1 MQNKLQELTDKLYKE
16 GLSKGKEEG
25 EVILAKAKA
34 QANEIVANAQKEA
47 EAIVAKAQKDAEGLK
62 DKVNGDL
69 KMASN
74 LSLNATKHEI
84 ETLIISKIAD
94 LQVNGALA
102 SADFFKEIIKTVA
115 QKFSAEESKDIALIL
130 PESMKVALEPF
141 VKNELSQVLGGSVEV
156 TFSKKISG
164 GLNIG
169 PKDGS
174 YFISLTDETFKS
186 LISNYLRP
194 ITRKFLFG
202 A

>member
-1 MQNKLQELTDKLYKE
+1 MQNKLQELTDKLYNE

-25 EVILAKAKA
+25 ESILAQAKA
-34 QANEIVANAQKEA
+34 QAKEIVANARKEA

-62 DKVNGDL
+62 TKIDGDL
-69 KMASN
+69 KMAAN
-74 LSLNATKHEI
+74 QSLQATKHEI
-84 ETLIISKIAD
+84 ETLIISKVAD
-94 LQVNGALA
+94 LQVSGALA

-130 PESMKVALEPF
+130 PESMKAALEPF
-141 VKNELSQVLGGSVEV
+141 VKNELSQVLGGSVEA
-156 TFSKKISG
+156 TFSKKIAG
-164 GLNIG
+164 GFNIG

-194 ITRKFLFG
+194 TTRKFLFG
-202 A
+202 E

>member
-1 MQNKLQELTDKLYKE
+1 MQNKLQELTDKLYNE

>member
-1 MQNKLQELTDKLYKE
+1 MQNKLQELTDKLYNE

-74 LSLNATKHEI
+74 LSLNATKNEI

>member
-1 MQNKLQELTDKLYKE
+1 MQNKLQELTDKLYNE

-25 EVILAKAKA
+25 ESILAQAKD
-34 QANEIVANAQKEA
+34 QAKEIVANARKEA

-62 DKVNGDL
+62 TKIDGDL
-69 KMASN
+69 KMAAN
-74 LSLNATKHEI
+74 QSLQATKHEI
-84 ETLIISKIAD
+84 ETLIISKVAD
-94 LQVNGALA
+94 LQVSGALA

-130 PESMKVALEPF
+130 PESMKAALEPF
-141 VKNELSQVLGGSVEV
+141 VKNELSQVLDGSVEA

-164 GLNIG
+164 GFNIG

-194 ITRKFLFG
+194 TTRKFLFG
-202 A
+202 E